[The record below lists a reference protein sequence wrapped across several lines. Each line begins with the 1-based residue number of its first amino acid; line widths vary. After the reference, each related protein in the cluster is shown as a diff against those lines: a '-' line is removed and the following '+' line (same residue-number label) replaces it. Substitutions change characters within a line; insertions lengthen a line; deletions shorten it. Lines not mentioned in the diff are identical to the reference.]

1 MIIKMMNYEDELQ
14 ILSDLVQAGKL
25 HTGKQP
31 LPFSPQGMFDQE
43 SFLKFTNTCL
53 VIDDVLTA
61 EIRQADDSFQLYF
74 VLKSNGLDQA
84 MENGQERYIAADHIL
99 ELTGTVYM
107 MNDKGTTIHSHYYLP
122 PIPDN
127 IKSVNMA
134 EARRIF

>member
-14 ILSDLVQAGKL
+14 ILSDLVADGKL

-61 EIRQADDSFQLYF
+61 EIRQAGDSFQLYF
-74 VLKSNGLDQA
+74 VLKSEGIEEA
-84 MENGQERYIAADHIL
+84 MENGLERFIATDHIL

-107 MNDKGTTIHSHYYLP
+107 MNDKGTTIHSHYYLST
-122 PIPDN
+122 IPDN

>member
-31 LPFSPQGMFDQE
+31 LPFSTQGMFDQE

-61 EIRQADDSFQLYF
+61 ESKQAGDGFQLYF
-74 VLKSNGLDQA
+74 VLKSEGIEEA
-84 MENGQERYIAADHIL
+84 MENGQERFIAADHIL
-99 ELTGTVYM
+99 ELTGTVYL
-107 MNDKGTTIHSHYYLP
+107 MNDKCNTIHSHYYLP